1 MAKRLSERRRER
13 GTSSSAGRERRSKRA
28 QRAHHSAAVGR
39 RNPAL
44 TWGLRFL
51 VVGYLLMLVLWPSW
65 YVVQH
70 TFADGLT
77 GIQTALQ
84 DPDVQHALLLT
95 AEVSVLAVAINLVF
109 GVGVSLLLVR
119 YDFPGRRVLSALI
132 DLPLSVSPV
141 VVGLALVLVYN
152 GRYGW
157 FGPWLED
164 NGIQIIFSWPGMV
177 MATCFVALPLIIRE
191 VVPVLEEMGDD
202 QEQAARSLG
211 ASGWQTFWR
220 ITVPGIRWAIVY
232 GVVLSLARSL
242 GEFGAVKVV
251 AGNVAGETQTA
262 TVLVQQKYQNFEQT
276 TAYSVSFLL
285 AFAAVLCLIVVA
297 LLRPKASK
305 ESR

>member
-1 MAKRLSERRRER
+1 MAN
-13 GTSSSAGRERRSKRA
+13 
-28 QRAHHSAAVGR
+28 HSAAVGR
-39 RNPAL
+39 RSPAL
-44 TWGLRFL
+44 TWGLRIL

-95 AEVSVLAVAINLVF
+95 AQVSVLAVLINLVF

-119 YDFPGRRVLSALI
+119 YDFPGRRALSALI

-157 FGPWLED
+157 FGPWLEAH
-164 NGIQIIFSWPGMV
+164 GIQIIFSWPGMV
-177 MATCFVALPLIIRE
+177 MATCFVALPLIVRE
-191 VVPVLEEMGDD
+191 VVPVLEELGDD

-211 ASGWQTFWR
+211 ASGWQTFSR

-305 ESR
+305 ESP